1 QVLAGYSLGGADLLR
16 RAMGKKKPEE
26 MAKQKEKFVDGAK
39 AKGVDGKIADQVF
52 ELMAFF
58 AGYGFNRSH
67 SAAYGW
73 ITYQTAWLKHHYPHE
88 FLAGLMSC
96 DADNID
102 NVVKFIAEARAMG
115 LVVERPDINESLAD
129 FTVTGSKENRVIRF
143 GLGAVK
149 GVGSMA

>member
-1 QVLAGYSLGGADLLR
+1 
-16 RAMGKKKPEE
+16 
-26 MAKQKEKFVDGAK
+26 AKG
-39 AKGVDGKIADQVF
+39 KGVDIKKAAEIFDLVDK
-52 ELMAFF
+52 F

-73 ITYQTAWLKHHYPHE
+73 VTYQTAWLKCHYPHE
-88 FLAGLMSC
+88 FMAGPMSC

-115 LVVERPDINESLAD
+115 LVVERPDINESLQD
-129 FTVTGSKENRVIRF
+129 FSVTPREEGKVIRF

-149 GVGSMA
+149 GVGVTAVEAILEARAAEGKFTSLFEVCRR